1 MKNINEINFYTCL
14 KKINADNQLSV
25 MKEKLFKK
33 GESLLQ
39 LNHIATNLYYI
50 DYGLVKM
57 SSDINDKQ
65 FIMQFF
71 SENEM
76 VTVLNSFN
84 NQAPSKYR
92 LTALEDTSLKYISY
106 QDLNQLFLNYPN
118 METQYRHLQA
128 AAINKMMQRINT
140 MLIKKPYDRYHTFI
154 KDYRE
159 LVQRISLGDIS
170 AY

>member
-1 MKNINEINFYTCL
+1 
-14 KKINADNQLSV
+14 
-25 MKEKLFKK
+25 
-33 GESLLQ
+33 
-39 LNHIATNLYYI
+39 
-50 DYGLVKM
+50 
-57 SSDINDKQ
+57 
-65 FIMQFF
+65 FF